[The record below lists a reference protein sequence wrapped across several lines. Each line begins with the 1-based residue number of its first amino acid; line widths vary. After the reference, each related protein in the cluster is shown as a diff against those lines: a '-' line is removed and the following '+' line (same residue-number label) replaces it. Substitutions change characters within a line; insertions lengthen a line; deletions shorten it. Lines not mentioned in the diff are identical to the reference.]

1 MKMPSFLLCGGNK
14 GGKMDKDRRGREEDR
29 GEPSMVAS
37 VLVGHLDQTMQDR
50 L

>member
-14 GGKMDKDRRGREEDR
+14 GGKMDKDRQGREEDR
-29 GEPSMVAS
+29 GEPSMVTS
-37 VLVGHLDQTMQDR
+37 IPVGHLDQMMQDG